1 MAVPM
6 GSAARVL
13 LEVGNVAQLR
23 FGWQAWHFVTV
34 RRVPYCNVS
43 KVVLCDRRNTF
54 ASFSED
60 EFHLSWQAQHFGRV
74 HLHYSRQVQ
83 HFRRVVLRAFCE
95 SQSRAA
101 SSGANVQIAW
111 QAWDAVRVSFCVAG
125 AVFSVDPLCV
135 ECHFAW
141 QAQYLGHST
150 LYTPHTTPSTP
161 QFTLYTCHSPP

>member
-13 LEVGNVAQLR
+13 LEVGNIAQLR

-54 ASFSED
+54 AS
-60 EFHLSWQAQHFGRV
+60 LSDGRV
-74 HLHYSRQVQ
+74 ACFLRIPVQ
-83 HFRRVVLRAFCE
+83 
-95 SQSRAA
+95 
-101 SSGANVQIAW
+101 G
-111 QAWDAVRVSFCVAG
+111 CVKW
-125 AVFSVDPLCV
+125 CKR

-141 QAQYLGHST
+141 QGQYSA
-150 LYTPHTTPSTP
+150 
-161 QFTLYTCHSPP
+161 